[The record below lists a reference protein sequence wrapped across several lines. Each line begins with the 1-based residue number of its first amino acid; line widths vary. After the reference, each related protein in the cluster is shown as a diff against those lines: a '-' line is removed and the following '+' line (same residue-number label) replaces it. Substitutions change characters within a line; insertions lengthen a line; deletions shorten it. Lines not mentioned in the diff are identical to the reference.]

1 MLKLFSCT
9 AAFLLTATAP
19 TTSSSPIGRRPAPT
33 SPRSEARIWAFLE
46 TGSEK
51 AWSGSGGG
59 FSTFFAQP
67 SWQQSRVANYLSQ
80 NSKSLPPSS
89 YWNASGRAYPDVSAF
104 SVGFAV
110 VVDLVPTPVDGTS
123 CATPTFSG
131 VIALIN
137 DLRFNANKP
146 PLGPLNQWLYGLN
159 GGTNDIVEGCNQG
172 CLGQNGFCAAK
183 GWDPVTGL
191 GSPLYS
197 KMKQQI

>member
-1 MLKLFSCT
+1 L
-9 AAFLLTATAP
+9 
-19 TTSSSPIGRRPAPT
+19 G
-33 SPRSEARIWAFLE
+33 FLE

-59 FSTFFAQP
+59 FSTMFSQP
-67 SWQQSRVANYLSQ
+67 SWQASQVANYLSA
-80 NSKSLPPSS
+80 NAKSLPPSS
-89 YWNASGRAYPDVSAF
+89 YWNATGRAYPDVSAF

-137 DLRFNANKP
+137 DLKLNAGKP
-146 PLGPLNQWLYGLN
+146 PLGPLNQWLYGLRA
-159 GGTNDIVEGCNQG
+159 GTNDIVEGCNQG
-172 CLGQNGFCAAK
+172 CLGQHGFCAAK

-191 GSPLYS
+191 GSPLYN